1 MADLK
6 LFGINY
12 KTTRTKAKTTK
23 TTTIPRNVVV
33 TKTTAKNT
41 TFMKSKNNENVFTF
55 FLT

>member
-12 KTTRTKAKTTK
+12 KTTRTKAK